1 MNLDI
6 CLEKIIKGLE
16 SVKCIGEN
24 QYMAKCPCHN
34 DQKASLSI
42 KKENNSILLHCF
54 AGCDTKNI
62 VNNLGLTMSDLFI
75 KETKKHKEILE
86 KEYYYTDE
94 NGNKLYK
101 CMRYNP
107 KRFVQAKFCNNN
119 WIYNMQNV
127 RYVLYNLPNVIKS
140 DVIYFVEGEKDCDN
154 LNKIGLTSTTTIGG
168 AAGFT
173 KRAMEYAKSLKD
185 KTVYII
191 PDNDKAGKKY
201 ADSIYRALYGIAKK
215 VKILNLVDELPD
227 LKQKGDISDVLS
239 EYGKEKTIEMLE
251 KLKNKIYEEHPFPIN
266 SIDEL
271 NETTFGQ
278 ILNYL
283 GISIK
288 FNIITKRIV
297 ITGMPDKYA
306 LSDLYSILPIYLKD
320 ILRNKGFKINDT
332 KKIEEFILLEIS
344 KNNFNPILD
353 LLNSNQWDGVDR
365 FEDICNI
372 FNLSKE
378 LDKTLLIK
386 WLEQTV
392 AMLLNNLKSPFG
404 AEGILTLQ
412 GKQGI
417 GKSRI
422 FALLALNPEWI
433 ADGVRLDMNNKDSI
447 IKATSRW
454 ICELGEVDDTLKKE
468 QSVLKAFV
476 TSPVDE
482 IRQPYAKKSTIR
494 ARNTSFCASVNP
506 VSFLKDIENRRFW
519 TIHVEKI
526 NYKKLESLGNTW
538 ILQLWLQVYDIVKK
552 DINCFRLT
560 DEEKSLLRESN
571 LRFTEFLPFEEELMN
586 MIDFNSNDKKIWRN
600 KELLELLPNATAQ
613 AIGKVLNKIE
623 NNYPDA
629 IKIGRT
635 SKGVIYL
642 MKIKPD
648 YLKKTKNSVENVG

>member
-6 CLEKIIKGLE
+6 CLEKIVAGLE

-75 KETKKHKEILE
+75 KETKKKKEFLE

-94 NGNKLYK
+94 NGNQLYK
-101 CMRYNP
+101 TMRYNP
-107 KRFVQAKFCNNN
+107 KRFVQAKFCNNT
-119 WIYNMQNV
+119 WIYNMENV
-127 RYVLYNLPNVIKS
+127 KYVLYNLPNVIKS
-140 DVIYFVEGEKDCDN
+140 DVVYFVEGEKDCDN

-168 AAGFT
+168 AAGFS

-191 PDNDKAGKKY
+191 PDNDKAGRKY
-201 ADSIYRALYGIAKK
+201 ADNIYRSLYGIAKK

-239 EYGKEKTIEMLE
+239 EYGKVKTIEILE
-251 KLKNKIYEEHPFPIN
+251 RLKNRVYEIQPFPIN
-266 SIDEL
+266 TIDEL
-271 NETTFGQ
+271 NEATFEQ
-278 ILNYL
+278 ILKYL

-288 FNIITKRIV
+288 FNVITKRIV

-320 ILRNKGFKINDT
+320 ILRNKGIKINET

-353 LLNSNQWDGVDR
+353 LLNSNQWDGIDR

-378 LDKTLLIK
+378 LDKILLIK

-392 AMLLNNLKSPFG
+392 AMLLNNLKAPFG

-433 ADGVRLDMNNKDSI
+433 ADGVILDMNNRDSI

-482 IRQPYAKKSTIR
+482 IRQPYAKKSDIR

-506 VSFLKDIENRRFW
+506 VSFLKDVENRRFW
-519 TIHVEKI
+519 TIHVDEI
-526 NYKKLESLGNTW
+526 NYKKLETLGNTW

-623 NNYPDA
+623 NNYPNA

-635 SKGVIYL
+635 SKGVTYL
-642 MKIKPD
+642 MKIKPE
-648 YLKKTKNSVENVG
+648 YLKKNKNSVENVC

>member
-6 CLEKIIKGLE
+6 CLEKIIESLE

-75 KETKKHKEILE
+75 KETKKKKEILE

-101 CMRYNP
+101 TMRFKP

-168 AAGFT
+168 AAGFN

-185 KTVYII
+185 KVVYII
-191 PDNDKAGKKY
+191 PDNDTAGRKY
-201 ADSIYRALYGIAKK
+201 ADNIYQALYGIAKK

-227 LKQKGDISDVLS
+227 LKQKGDISDVLT
-239 EYGKEKTIEMLE
+239 EYGKEKTLEILE
-251 KLKNKIYEEHPFPIN
+251 KLKNRIHENHPFPIN

-271 NETTFGQ
+271 NETTFEQ

-288 FNIITKRIV
+288 FNVITKRIV

-306 LSDLYSILPIYLKD
+306 LSDLFSILPIYLKN
-320 ILRNKGFKINDT
+320 ILRNKGIKINDT

-353 LLNSNQWDGVDR
+353 LLNNNQWDGIDR

-378 LDKTLLIK
+378 LDKILLIK

-392 AMLLNNLKSPFG
+392 AMLLNNLNSPFG

-433 ADGVRLDMNNKDSI
+433 ADGVILDMNNKDSI

-519 TIHVEKI
+519 TIHVDKI

-560 DEEKSLLRESN
+560 DEEKNLLRESN

-635 SKGVIYL
+635 SKGVTYL

-648 YLKKTKNSVENVG
+648 CLKKTKNSVENVG